1 MHPPVDFETRFRAHF
16 GMIVVGPTCSGKS
29 HFVFE
34 LIRHRAEMIDKPP
47 QRIVYC
53 FGEWQDAFSDLENEV
68 EGLSFVKGIDEMV
81 NNDGFFDASKSTLL
95 VIDDLAA
102 EIAGNPKASKLF
114 TQGIHHRN
122 VSVILIL
129 QNLYKQGPAMRDIH
143 LNNQYLVMF
152 KNIRDI
158 NQIKVLARQMGLD
171 HLPMAYKKVTDEKY
185 QPVVIDMKPDT
196 PDYLR
201 IRSHV
206 LPGQM
211 MRIYLPK
218 TGIKLP
224 PCRKE

>member
-1 MHPPVDFETRFRAHF
+1 
-16 GMIVVGPTCSGKS
+16 MIVVGPTCSGKS

-34 LIRHRAEMIDKPP
+34 LLRNKAEMIDKPP
-47 QRIVYC
+47 ERIVYC
-53 FGEWQDAFSDLENEV
+53 YGEWQEAFGNLEREV
-68 EGLSFVKGIDEMV
+68 DGLSFVKGIDEMV
-81 NNDGFFDASKSTLL
+81 NNDGFFDPSKSTLL

-102 EIAGNPKASKLF
+102 EISGNPKASKLF

-129 QNLYKQGPAMRDIH
+129 QNLYKQGTAMRDIH

-152 KNIRDI
+152 KNVRDV
-158 NQIKVLARQMGLD
+158 NQVKVLARQMGLD
-171 HLPMAYKKVTDEKY
+171 HLPTAYKKVTEGKY
-185 QPVVIDMKPDT
+185 QPIVIDMKPDT

-206 LPGQM
+206 LPGQII
-211 MRIYLPK
+211 RVYLPK

-224 PCRKE
+224 QCRKE